1 MPPDEAVAQS
11 AQVLIRHFELLTEL
25 VAKPA
30 ARFEK
35 APTSAVQI
43 PAKLYDIPIE
53 DLDLTVRAYNC
64 LKRAGI
70 TKVGQVLEMS
80 EDDLLGVRN
89 FGRKSLDELRDR
101 LSERGLLENS
111 RLAATSTSTVGTGEE
126 VEEEGELEEEATTE
140 ELMQPSSVAPVAPP
154 PEPPPVLRPA
164 PIQVADDEEI
174 EDFTRSPSA
183 RAVRTAPRPPPVPV
197 VEEEEEEEIPEYT
210 YDFSEEDVEGDEEE
224 EEQPRTRGG
233 RRRR

>member
-1 MPPDEAVAQS
+1 
-11 AQVLIRHFELLTEL
+11 
-25 VAKPA
+25 VAKPQ

-35 APTSAVQI
+35 VATSAVQI

-111 RLAATSTSTVGTGEE
+111 RLAATSTTG
-126 VEEEGELEEEATTE
+126 VADEEEEEAELEEDEATTE
-140 ELMQPSSVAPVAPP
+140 QLMQPTAVVPQPP
-154 PEPPPVLRPA
+154 PPAEPPPILRPA

-174 EDFTRSPSA
+174 EDFTRSPST
-183 RAVRTAPRPPPVPV
+183 RAVKTAPRPPPVPV
-197 VEEEEEEEIPEYT
+197 AEEEEEEEIPEYT
-210 YDFSEEDVEGDEEE
+210 YDFSEEDIEGDEEE
-224 EEQPRTRGG
+224 EEQPRAPRTG

>member
-1 MPPDEAVAQS
+1 MPQDGGLAKGARL
-11 AQVLIRHFELLTEL
+11 LIRHFELLTEL

-70 TKVGQVLEMS
+70 TKVGQVLEMT

-101 LSERGLLENS
+101 LQERDFLEGS
-111 RLAATSTSTVGTGEE
+111 RLAATLTAGGG
-126 VEEEGELEEEATTE
+126 EEGEEGEE
-140 ELMQPSSVAPVAPP
+140 
-154 PEPPPVLRPA
+154 
-164 PIQVADDEEI
+164 
-174 EDFTRSPSA
+174 
-183 RAVRTAPRPPPVPV
+183 
-197 VEEEEEEEIPEYT
+197 
-210 YDFSEEDVEGDEEE
+210 
-224 EEQPRTRGG
+224 
-233 RRRR
+233 

>member
-1 MPPDEAVAQS
+1 DEAVAQS

-35 APTSAVQI
+35 VPTSAVQI

-89 FGRKSLDELRDR
+89 FGQKSLDELRER
-101 LSERGLLENS
+101 LAAHGLLEHS
-111 RLAATSTSTVGTGEE
+111 RL
-126 VEEEGELEEEATTE
+126 
-140 ELMQPSSVAPVAPP
+140 
-154 PEPPPVLRPA
+154 
-164 PIQVADDEEI
+164 
-174 EDFTRSPSA
+174 
-183 RAVRTAPRPPPVPV
+183 
-197 VEEEEEEEIPEYT
+197 
-210 YDFSEEDVEGDEEE
+210 GDEELGEGGLAAVGGVPSSSDETE
-224 EEQPRTRGG
+224 ETEFDDDE
-233 RRRR
+233 